1 MSAAFL
7 IKLLFILK
15 QSLTDSNKLENI
27 LSKLYF
33 RKQLYLII
41 KISTIKQEVCIL
53 NDNQTINCNK
63 KF

>member
-53 NDNQTINCNK
+53 NGNQTINCNK

>member
-15 QSLTDSNKLENI
+15 QSLTDSNKLENL

-53 NDNQTINCNK
+53 NGNQTINCNK